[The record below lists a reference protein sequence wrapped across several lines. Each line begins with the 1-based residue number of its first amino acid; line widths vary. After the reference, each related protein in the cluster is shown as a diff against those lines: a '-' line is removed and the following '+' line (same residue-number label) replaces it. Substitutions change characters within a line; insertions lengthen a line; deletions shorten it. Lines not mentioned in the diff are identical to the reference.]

1 MDNTPTESRTRG
13 FVIVCET
20 RTGNSILEDEGSESV
35 CLVSSR
41 CRAVA
46 GSGCGGQRVDSRG
59 SEFVGRGK
67 SLSSKEVQ
75 IKR

>member
-46 GSGCGGQRVDSRG
+46 GSGCGGQG
-59 SEFVGRGK
+59 G
-67 SLSSKEVQ
+67 
-75 IKR
+75 